1 MSKYASKLLE
11 VALAQVGYLEKANNS
26 NLDSMTGNPGY
37 NNYTK
42 FARDLDKL
50 GWFYNGPK
58 NGYAW
63 CDVFVDWCFV
73 TAFGAEEALKLLQ
86 QPKKSC
92 GAGCSYSANYYKN
105 NGQFYTNNPK
115 PGDQIFFYNSGR
127 NDIAHTGLVYD
138 VDASYVYTV
147 EGNTSGSSGVVANG
161 GGVFKKK
168 YSRSYNRIY
177 GYGRPKYDSEESV
190 SQPQPVAPS
199 TPTNPNEVQ
208 PNTLYKVVKGDS
220 LWALAERWLG
230 NGAKYKEIMVLNNL
244 TSTTLKIGQMLKIPS
259 SEKTESLTIKVGDT
273 VRVKT
278 GAKTYTGGGLWSGV
292 YKRNHKV
299 KQIDDDRV
307 VITYTGI
314 VVAAVKLSDLIL
326 IQ

>member
-1 MSKYASKLLE
+1 MSNYASKVLE
-11 VALAQVGYLEKANNS
+11 VALAQVGYLEKASNS
-26 NLDSMTGNPGY
+26 SLDSLTGNAGY

-86 QPKKSC
+86 QPKKSS
-92 GAGCSYSANYYKN
+92 GAGCYYSANYYKN
-105 NGQFYTNNPK
+105 KGQFHTSNPK
-115 PGDQIFFYNSGR
+115 PGDQIFFWNSAK
-127 NDIAHTGLVYD
+127 NDVAHTGLVYE
-138 VDASYVYTV
+138 VDANYVYTV

-168 YSRSYNRIY
+168 YSISYGRIH
-177 GYGRPKYDSEESV
+177 GYGRPNYDKENTSITPSEPIIPPE
-190 SQPQPVAPS
+190 AP
-199 TPTNPNEVQ
+199 EV
-208 PNTLYKVVKGDS
+208 PSSNTIHKVVKGDC
-220 LWALAERWLG
+220 LWNLAEKWLG
-230 NGAKYKEIMVLNNL
+230 NGARYKEIMTLNNL
-244 TSTTLKIGQMLKIPS
+244 TSPTLKIGQMLKIPS
-259 SEKTESLTIKVGDT
+259 SEKTESLIIKVGDT

-299 KQIDDDRV
+299 KQINGDRV

-326 IQ
+326 VQ

>member
-11 VALAQVGYLEKANNS
+11 VALAQVGYLEKASNS

-92 GAGCSYSANYYKN
+92 GAGCYYSANYYKTK
-105 NGQFYTNNPK
+105 GQFHTSNPK
-115 PGDQIFFYNSGR
+115 PGDQIFFWNSAK
-127 NDIAHTGLVYD
+127 NDVAHTGLVYE
-138 VDASYVYTV
+138 VDANYVYTV

-168 YSRSYNRIY
+168 YSRSYARIY
-177 GYGRPKYDSEESV
+177 GYGRPNYDQENTSTTPSEPATPPKAPE
-190 SQPQPVAPS
+190 APS
-199 TPTNPNEVQ
+199 S
-208 PNTLYKVVKGDS
+208 NTMHKVVKGDC
-220 LWALAERWLG
+220 LWNLAERWLG
-230 NGAKYKEIMVLNNL
+230 NGNRYKEIMTLNNL
-244 TSTTLKIGQMLKIPS
+244 TSTTLRIGQMLKIPS

-278 GAKTYTGGGLWSGV
+278 GAKTYTGGGLWSEV

-299 KQIDDDRV
+299 KQIDGDRV

-326 IQ
+326 VQ